1 MSGSHEKRNLI
12 IAGLIIG
19 AIAGFLVLAGN
30 PGNMGFCIA
39 CFVRDTV
46 GGLGLHR
53 AAPVQYIRPEIIG
66 LILGAY
72 VLSMIRGEH
81 QSKGGS
87 SPIIRFILGFF
98 VMIGALMFLG
108 CPIRMILRLGGGDL
122 NALFGIAGFAGGI
135 GFGTIFLKR
144 GYSLQ
149 RIYALSKL
157 ESAMMPAIQVG
168 LLVLV
173 VTAPAFIFFS
183 QKGPGAMHAPWLI
196 SLAAGLV
203 VGGLSQFSRLCT
215 VGGFR
220 DLFLFK
226 KSILIFGYLAVL
238 IGVFVVNISFGNF
251 HLGFENQ
258 PIAHT
263 DGLWNF
269 LGMALAGFCSVLLG
283 GCPLRQL
290 IMTGEGNSDSAVTVL
305 GLAAG
310 AAFAHN
316 FGLAASGAGP
326 TLNGQ
331 IAVAV
336 GFIVALIIAILNT
349 KRANA

>member
-1 MSGSHEKRNLI
+1 MKVIHEKRNLI
-12 IAGLIIG
+12 ISGLIIG

-30 PGNMGFCIA
+30 PANMGFCIA
-39 CFVRDTV
+39 CFIRDTV

-66 LILGAY
+66 LILGAFA
-72 VLSMIRGEH
+72 VSIIRGEH
-81 QSKGGS
+81 HSKGGS

-98 VMIGALMFLG
+98 VMIGCLMFLG

-135 GFGTIFLKR
+135 GIGTIFLKR
-144 GYSLQ
+144 GYTLQ
-149 RIYALSKL
+149 RTQKFSKL
-157 ESAMMPAIQVG
+157 ESSVMPMIQIV
-168 LLVLV
+168 LLILV

-183 QKGPGAMHAPWLI
+183 QKGPGSMHAPWLI
-196 SLAAGLV
+196 SIVAGLV
-203 VGGLSQFSRLCT
+203 VGGLAQFSRLCT

-220 DLFLFK
+220 DFFLFK
-226 KSILIFGYLAVL
+226 KSVLIFGYLAVL
-238 IGVFVVNISFGNF
+238 IGVFAVNISFGNF

-290 IMTGEGNSDSAVTVL
+290 IMTGEGSSDAAVTVL
-305 GLAAG
+305 GLGAG

-326 TLNGQ
+326 TVNGE
-331 IAVAV
+331 VAV
-336 GFIVALIIAILNT
+336 GIGFLVAFIIAIVYT
-349 KRANA
+349 KQNAA

>member
-39 CFVRDTV
+39 CFIRDTI

-135 GFGTIFLKR
+135 GFGTIFLKK

-149 RIYALSKL
+149 RTYALSKL

-173 VTAPAFIFFS
+173 VAAPAFIFFS

-196 SLAAGLV
+196 SLVAGLV
-203 VGGLSQFSRLCT
+203 VGGLAQVSRLCT

-226 KSILIFGYLAVL
+226 KSVLIFGYLAVL
-238 IGVFVVNISFGNF
+238 VGVFVVNISFGNF

-269 LGMALAGFCSVLLG
+269 LGMVLAGFCSVLLG

-326 TLNGQ
+326 TLNGE
-331 IAVAV
+331 IAVVV
-336 GFIVALIIAILNT
+336 GFIVALIIAVVNT

>member
-135 GFGTIFLKR
+135 GFGTIFLKK

-149 RIYALSKL
+149 R
-157 ESAMMPAIQVG
+157 
-168 LLVLV
+168 
-173 VTAPAFIFFS
+173 T
-183 QKGPGAMHAPWLI
+183 
-196 SLAAGLV
+196 
-203 VGGLSQFSRLCT
+203 
-215 VGGFR
+215 
-220 DLFLFK
+220 
-226 KSILIFGYLAVL
+226 
-238 IGVFVVNISFGNF
+238 
-251 HLGFENQ
+251 
-258 PIAHT
+258 
-263 DGLWNF
+263 
-269 LGMALAGFCSVLLG
+269 
-283 GCPLRQL
+283 
-290 IMTGEGNSDSAVTVL
+290 
-305 GLAAG
+305 
-310 AAFAHN
+310 
-316 FGLAASGAGP
+316 
-326 TLNGQ
+326 
-331 IAVAV
+331 
-336 GFIVALIIAILNT
+336 
-349 KRANA
+349 

>member
-1 MSGSHEKRNLI
+1 MNGFHEKRTLI
-12 IAGLIIG
+12 ISGLIIG

-30 PGNMGFCIA
+30 PANMGFCIA
-39 CFVRDTV
+39 CFIRDTV
-46 GGLGLHR
+46 GSLGLHR
-53 AAPVQYIRPEIIG
+53 AAPIQYIRPEVIG

-72 VLSMIRGEH
+72 VLSIIRGEH

-98 VMIGALMFLG
+98 VMSGSLMFLG
-108 CPIRMILRLGGGDL
+108 CPLRMILRLGGGDL
-122 NALFGIAGFAGGI
+122 NAIFGILGFAGGVGI
-135 GFGTIFLKR
+135 GTIFLKR

-149 RIYALSKL
+149 RTYALSKL
-157 ESAMMPAIQVG
+157 ESAMMPAIQVA
-168 LLVLV
+168 LLALV
-173 VTAPAFIFFS
+173 IIAPAFILFS
-183 QKGPGAMHAPWLI
+183 QKGPGSMHAPWLI
-196 SLAAGLV
+196 SLVAGLV
-203 VGGLSQFSRLCT
+203 VGGLAQLSRLCT

-226 KSILIFGYLAVL
+226 KSVLIFGYIAVL
-238 IGVFVVNISFGNF
+238 IGVFAVNISFGNF

-290 IMTGEGNSDSAVTVL
+290 IMTGEGNSDSAVIVI

-331 IAVAV
+331 IAVGV
-336 GFIVALIIAILNT
+336 GFIVALVIAILNT

>member
-39 CFVRDTV
+39 CFIRDTI

-135 GFGTIFLKR
+135 GFGTIFLKK

-149 RIYALSKL
+149 RTYALSKL

-173 VTAPAFIFFS
+173 VAAPTFIFFS

-203 VGGLSQFSRLCT
+203 VGGLAQYSRLCT

-226 KSILIFGYLAVL
+226 KSILIF
-238 IGVFVVNISFGNF
+238 
-251 HLGFENQ
+251 
-258 PIAHT
+258 
-263 DGLWNF
+263 
-269 LGMALAGFCSVLLG
+269 
-283 GCPLRQL
+283 
-290 IMTGEGNSDSAVTVL
+290 
-305 GLAAG
+305 
-310 AAFAHN
+310 
-316 FGLAASGAGP
+316 
-326 TLNGQ
+326 
-331 IAVAV
+331 
-336 GFIVALIIAILNT
+336 AI
-349 KRANA
+349 